1 MAQVSEIKASARK
14 RSGTGGARAVRREAL
29 VPGVVYGDGRA
40 PENVALQ
47 SNELVNLINRGRFL
61 SSIIELDVDGSKVS
75 VIPREVQTDPVND
88 KLVHIDFQRVGKGA
102 SIRVNV
108 PVRFINEALSPGLKR
123 GGVLNIV
130 RHEVE
135 VMAPADKIPEFFEF
149 NLEGLEIGRSI
160 HISAV
165 KMPDGV
171 RPTIQN
177 RDFTVATVAG
187 HKIEEE
193 PTPGATADNRGRRSG
208 GARCRGCCTCCR
220 RGRSEGGCRRSQGTC
235 CSSRRQAGRGRQA
248 GRRSEAGCGSKT
260 ARRRQE
266 VAAARLCFVAASWAP
281 WTFAHETVR
290 RPRQSGQRLLAPSPQ
305 RGLHGA

>member
-1 MAQVSEIKASARK
+1 MAQQVREIKASARQ
-14 RSGTGGARAVRREAL
+14 RSGTGGARAIRREKRGSGHRL
-29 VPGVVYGDGRA
+29 RRRRA
-40 PENVALQ
+40 QPRTSPSIQRARHQ
-47 SNELVNLINRGRFL
+47 LINRGKFL
-61 SSIIELDVDGSKVS
+61 STLFELDVDGKKSR
-75 VIPREVQTDPVND
+75 VIPREVQLDPVKD
-88 KLVHIDFQRVGKGA
+88 MPIHVDFQRVGSGA

-135 VMAPADKIPEFFEF
+135 VMAPADKIPEFFEV

-177 RDFTVATVAG
+177 RDFTVATIAG

-193 PTPGATADNRGRRSG
+193 PTPGAEAAAAEGAVPAEGEAAEGAPAARRPMPRRAAAG
-208 GARCRGCCTCCR
+208 GEGTCRG
-220 RGRSEGGCRRSQGTC
+220 GRCW
-235 CSSRRQAGRGRQA
+235 RQAGRQA
-248 GRRSEAGCGSKT
+248 GRQPSRAAG
-260 ARRRQE
+260 QE
-266 VAAARLCFVAASWAP
+266 VAAAALCAVEP
-281 WTFAHETVR
+281 RGPMDVR
-290 RPRQSGQRLLAPSPQ
+290 P
-305 RGLHGA
+305 